1 MGMTIKL
8 KIKSKFNNFF
18 KLIFKPL
25 SAGIV
30 KRIKIDPI
38 KSPFIGKKYSVKLI
52 SFLKVLNLT
61 KDRDNRFWFL
71 IYLIY

>member
-1 MGMTIKL
+1 MTIKL

-30 KRIKIDPI
+30 KRTKIETIKG
-38 KSPFIGKKYSVKLI
+38 PFIGKKVFNKI
-52 SFLKVLNLT
+52 NKFPKNINPN
-61 KDRDNRFWFL
+61 KG
-71 IYLIY
+71 